1 MATMLPDII
10 SNYPKSE
17 ENRLL
22 IFDYFIDNQTSRPT
36 GTWPVALIEL
46 IEKSKKTNIPDYMKS
61 RLASQC
67 DDMTMEEKKTLMLGR
82 ALKMRADN
90 VRSWITEYYNR
101 GFVEESKL
109 PSGYTMLQFLEA
121 LRQCLIPTA
130 MHKKAL
136 KNSKRRIKDDRAA
149 WAERCEA
156 LYNKNM
162 KAVKKETYL
171 PPGWIPFILG
181 GLPRGPKKSLSVMV
195 TTEDEVKDKTLFQ
208 IPWYNPR
215 RF

>member
-90 VRSWITEYYNR
+90 VRSWITEYYSR

-130 MHKKAL
+130 M
-136 KNSKRRIKDDRAA
+136 
-149 WAERCEA
+149 
-156 LYNKNM
+156 
-162 KAVKKETYL
+162 
-171 PPGWIPFILG
+171 
-181 GLPRGPKKSLSVMV
+181 
-195 TTEDEVKDKTLFQ
+195 
-208 IPWYNPR
+208 
-215 RF
+215 